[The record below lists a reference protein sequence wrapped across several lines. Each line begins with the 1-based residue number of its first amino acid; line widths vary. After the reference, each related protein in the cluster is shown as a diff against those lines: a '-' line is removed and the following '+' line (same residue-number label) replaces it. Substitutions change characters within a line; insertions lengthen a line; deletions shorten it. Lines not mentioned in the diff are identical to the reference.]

1 MKETDKYD
9 LVLDMVENPEKYTP
23 DALEELLSDPET
35 REIYTLLSK
44 TLSAM
49 TEGEPVDVDAEWK
62 RFATEHPAVRRMWL
76 PRFLRPGSRAAS
88 VAAIL
93 FSSMV
98 AVAVG
103 IAVTVSVIDR
113 KNTDVDIAA
122 SEDVTAEATSEITL
136 TEVSD
141 TLAAPAEPILFEDAR
156 LEEIMQTIGRT
167 YGLKVRFEDPEIAEL
182 HLFYKFDPE
191 LPVEEVIGQLNT
203 FEQIKIAREGQTL
216 IVE

>member
-9 LVLDMVENPEKYTP
+9 LVLDMIENPEKYTP
-23 DALEELLSDPET
+23 EALEELLSDPET

-44 TLSAM
+44 TSSAM

-62 RFATEHPAVRRMWL
+62 RFATEHPDVRRMWL

-88 VAAIL
+88 LAAIL
-93 FSSMV
+93 LSSMV

-141 TLAAPAEPILFEDAR
+141 TLAAPAEPVLFEDAR

-182 HLFYKFDPE
+182 HLFYKFDTE
-191 LPVEEVIGQLNT
+191 LPVEEVSGQLNT

-216 IVE
+216 IVK

>member
-9 LVLDMVENPEKYTP
+9 LVLDMVENPEKYSP
-23 DALEELLSDPET
+23 ERLEELLSDPET

-44 TLSAM
+44 TSSSLA
-49 TEGEPVDVDAEWK
+49 EGEPVDVDAEWK

-76 PRFLRPGSRAAS
+76 PRFLHSGSRAAS
-88 VAAIL
+88 VAAIAL
-93 FSSMV
+93 SSMV

-113 KNTDVDIAA
+113 KDSETEIAGTEYTATEANATASMAEVTDSVNT
-122 SEDVTAEATSEITL
+122 
-136 TEVSD
+136 
-141 TLAAPAEPILFEDAR
+141 PAEPVLFEDAP

-167 YGLKVRFEDPEIAEL
+167 YGLKVRFENPETAGL

-191 LPVEEVIGQLNT
+191 LTIEEAIGQLNT

-216 IVE
+216 IVK

>member
-1 MKETDKYD
+1 MLEI
-9 LVLDMVENPEKYTP
+9 VENPEKYTP
-23 DALEELLSDPET
+23 ERLKELLSDPET
-35 REIYTLLSK
+35 KEIYTLLSK
-44 TLSAM
+44 TSSAM
-49 TEGEPVDVDAEWK
+49 TESEPVDVDEEWK

-76 PRFLRPGSRAAS
+76 PSFMRPGSRAAS

-93 FSSMV
+93 LSSMV

-113 KNTDVDIAA
+113 KNTDVGIAA
-122 SEDVTAEATSEITL
+122 SENMTAGATSEVTL

-141 TLAAPAEPILFEDAR
+141 TLAAPAEPVLFEDAP

-167 YGLKVRFEDPEIAEL
+167 YGLKVRFEAPETAEL
-182 HLFYKFDPE
+182 HLFYKFDPQ
-191 LPVEEVIGQLNT
+191 LSVEEVIGQLNT

-216 IVE
+216 IVK